1 MINALAPF
9 LIALALVQSSGQ
21 PRPAES
27 EATPAP
33 AGALVVA
40 ELFTSQACRFC
51 PAANDWLALAGER
64 EHVLALAYG
73 VDYWDAMYNWP
84 DEYARPEFVERQKA
98 YVDAGEARRVFTPH
112 LVINGGPERM
122 RFSPERAEEALAAAS
137 FLAVPEARVENNV
150 ITIRLDGP
158 RLDAPADVWVR
169 DPPDRERRQCRAGDD
184 PLQHGACHRPCRSLA
199 GRERHAQHACA
210 AEWPVQ
216 RRAGADRPWRAP
228 DWRRAGPGR
237 RVRFPGLSGWSRR
250 PARVAPSPAG
260 R

>member
-9 LIALALVQSSGQ
+9 LIALALVQSNGQ

-27 EATPAP
+27 EAAPAP

-137 FLAVPEARVENNV
+137 FLTVPEARVENNV

-158 RLDAPADVWVR
+158 RLEAPADVWVMHYTPGAETR
-169 DPPDRERRQCRAGDD
+169 LIGSGGNAGLEMTHYNMVRAIAHAGHWQGGNATLST
-184 PLQHGACHRPCRSLA
+184 PAPQNGQSSAVLVQTGPGGRLIGAAR
-199 GRERHAQHACA
+199 
-210 AEWPVQ
+210 VQ
-216 RRAGADRPWRAP
+216 AGA
-228 DWRRAGPGR
+228 
-237 RVRFPGLSGWSRR
+237 SGSRE
-250 PARVAPSPAG
+250 
-260 R
+260 

>member
-158 RLDAPADVWVR
+158 RLDAPADVWVMHYTPGAETR
-169 DPPDRERRQCRAGDD
+169 LIGSGGNAGLEMTHYNMVRAIAHAGHW
-184 PLQHGACHRPCRSLA
+184 PGGSATLSTPAPQSGQSSAVLVQTGPGGRLIGAVR
-199 GRERHAQHACA
+199 
-210 AEWPVQ
+210 VQ
-216 RRAGADRPWRAP
+216 AGA
-228 DWRRAGPGR
+228 
-237 RVRFPGLSGWSRR
+237 SGSRD
-250 PARVAPSPAG
+250 
-260 R
+260 